1 VPHATREVGSFWWK
15 DILRLNNIYRSLSR
29 CIIGNGAT
37 ACFWEDRWAEN
48 ILANSFPRLASF
60 SKSSLISVLDTLVAT
75 DLDSIFFLPLSEQ
88 AEMELAQLQDQL
100 EDYYFDADTT
110 DQWQPLWNGD
120 YTAKKFYRYIYD
132 ELEAPPIFHIIWSS
146 KCMSRIKFFTWL
158 VLVDRLNTKMM
169 LTRRHIGQRDDD
181 LCIMCTLVRMRQWT
195 TCSLI
200 ALLQISAGES

>member
-1 VPHATREVGSFWWK
+1 
-15 DILRLNNIYRSLSR
+15 
-29 CIIGNGAT
+29 
-37 ACFWEDRWAEN
+37 
-48 ILANSFPRLASF
+48 
-60 SKSSLISVLDTLVAT
+60 
-75 DLDSIFFLPLSEQ
+75 
-88 AEMELAQLQDQL
+88 MELAQLQDQL

-181 LCIMCTLVRMRQWT
+181 LFIVCTLGQDETV

-200 ALLQISAGES
+200 TLLQISAGES